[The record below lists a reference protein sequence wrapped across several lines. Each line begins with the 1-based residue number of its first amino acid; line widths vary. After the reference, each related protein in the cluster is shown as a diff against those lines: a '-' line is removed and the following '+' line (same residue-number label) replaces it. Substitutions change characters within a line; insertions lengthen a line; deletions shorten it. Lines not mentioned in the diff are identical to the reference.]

1 MRTAL
6 AAVRKTTTD
15 DHEFVH
21 RRFVE
26 NALHPG
32 ASDRRAIFSFKLICR
47 NLAAWSGFFIAPSPL
62 HQFIQN

>member
-1 MRTAL
+1 LLLISVDFPGDRFVMRTAL
-6 AAVRKTTTD
+6 AAVRNTTTD

-32 ASDRRAIFSFKLICR
+32 ASDRRAIFSFKLVCR
-47 NLAAWSGFFIAPSPL
+47 NLAV
-62 HQFIQN
+62 